1 MKVAQIRQRRR
12 LADGTRMVNIVCPFC
27 EHRHWL
33 RDGVSATCPR
43 KSGRFS
49 IGPR

>member
-1 MKVAQIRQRRR
+1 MKIAQIRQRRT

-27 EHRHWL
+27 EHHHWI
-33 RDGVSATCPR
+33 RDGVSATCLR
-43 KSGRFS
+43 KPGRFS